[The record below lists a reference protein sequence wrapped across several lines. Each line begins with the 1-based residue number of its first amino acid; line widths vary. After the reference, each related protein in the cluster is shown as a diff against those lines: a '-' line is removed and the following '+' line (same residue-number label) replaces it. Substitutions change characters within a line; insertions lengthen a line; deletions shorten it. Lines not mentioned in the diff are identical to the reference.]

1 MAFLTGDERST
12 YVQKMFSRIAAR
24 YDLMNTLMTGGR
36 DQAWRRRVVKLAN
49 LKKDEKVLDLGAGTG
64 VLTRELVRVHPAENI
79 TAADFTL
86 EMMLMGRHWGGAGR
100 ACADAMY
107 LPFADAQYDV
117 VVSGFLVR
125 NVANLTQALA
135 EQYRV
140 LKPGGRLV
148 ILDATQPRKNLVAP
162 LANLYLKYAIP
173 ILGSLVT
180 GQTAAYRY
188 LPESTINFLTAEAL
202 AEKLAEAGFKQVGFE
217 IRMLGTMAIHTA
229 RKAL

>member
-1 MAFLTGDERST
+1 
-12 YVQKMFSRIAAR
+12 MFSRIAKR
-24 YDLMNTLMTGGR
+24 YDLMNTLMTGGM
-36 DQAWRRRVVKLAN
+36 DQVLRREVVRLAT
-49 LKKDEKVLDLGAGTG
+49 LAPQDKVLDLGAGTG
-64 VLTRELVRVHPAENI
+64 VLTRELVREHPAEQI

-86 EMMLMGRHWGGAGR
+86 DMMLMGKHWGDAGIT
-100 ACADAMY
+100 CADAMY

-125 NVANLTQALA
+125 NVANLAQALA
-135 EQYRV
+135 EQFRV

-148 ILDATQPRKNLVAP
+148 ILDATRPRKNLVAP

-180 GQTAAYRY
+180 GQTAAYKY

-202 AEKLAEAGFKQVGFE
+202 AENLTKAGFEQVGIE

-229 RKAL
+229 FKPA

>member
-12 YVQKMFSRIAAR
+12 YVQKMFNRIAKR

-36 DQAWRRRVVKLAN
+36 DKAWRKRVVKLAK
-49 LKKDEKVLDLGAGTG
+49 LKTDEKVLDLGTGTG
-64 VLTRELVRVHPAENI
+64 VLTRELLRVHPAENI
-79 TAADFTL
+79 IAADFSL
-86 EMMLMGRHWGGAGR
+86 DMMLMGKHWGGAHLT
-100 ACADAMY
+100 CADAMY

-125 NVANLTQALA
+125 NVANLTRVLA
-135 EQYRV
+135 EQFRV

-173 ILGSLVT
+173 VLGKLVT
-180 GQTAAYRY
+180 GQTAAYKY
-188 LPESTINFLTAEAL
+188 LPESTINFLTAEVL
-202 AEKLAEAGFKQVGFE
+202 AEKITEAGFEQVGFE

-229 RKAL
+229 LKPS

>member
-12 YVQKMFSRIAAR
+12 YVQKMFNRIAKR

-36 DQAWRRRVVKLAN
+36 DKAWRKRVVKLAN
-49 LKKDEKVLDLGAGTG
+49 LKTDEKVLDLGTGTG
-64 VLTRELVRVHPAENI
+64 VLTRELLRVHPAENI
-79 TAADFTL
+79 IAADFSL
-86 EMMLMGRHWGGAGR
+86 GMMLMGKHWGGAHLT
-100 ACADAMY
+100 CADAMY

-125 NVANLTQALA
+125 NVANLTRVLA
-135 EQYRV
+135 EQFRV

-173 ILGSLVT
+173 VLGKLVT
-180 GQTAAYRY
+180 GQTAAYKY
-188 LPESTINFLTAEAL
+188 LPESTINFLTAEVL
-202 AEKLAEAGFKQVGFE
+202 AEKITEAGFEQVGFE

-229 RKAL
+229 LKPS

>member
-12 YVQKMFSRIAAR
+12 YVQKMFNRIAKR

-36 DQAWRRRVVKLAN
+36 DKAWRKRVVKLAN
-49 LKKDEKVLDLGAGTG
+49 LKTDEKVLDLGTGTG
-64 VLTRELVRVHPAENI
+64 VLTRELLRVHPAENI
-79 TAADFTL
+79 IAADFSL
-86 EMMLMGRHWGGAGR
+86 DMMLMGKHWGGAHLT
-100 ACADAMY
+100 CADAMY

-125 NVANLTQALA
+125 NVANLTRVLA
-135 EQYRV
+135 EQFRV

-173 ILGSLVT
+173 VLGKLVT
-180 GQTAAYRY
+180 GQTAAYKY
-188 LPESTINFLTAEAL
+188 LPESTINFLTAEVL
-202 AEKLAEAGFKQVGFE
+202 AEKITEAGFEQVGFE

-229 RKAL
+229 LKPS